1 MLVEPSLR
9 SWNYQN
15 QYWSRRVGKYCR
27 PSLLA
32 LTAAPSALV
41 DGSMG
46 VCEFSSLQPAL
57 TPQHGSTLRDLLVL
71 NPTKKNENEIELELD
86 IAFVG

>member
-1 MLVEPSLR
+1 MASIADPP
-9 SWNYQN
+9 Y
-15 QYWSRRVGKYCR
+15 
-27 PSLLA
+27 LL
-32 LTAAPSALV
+32 LLAPSALV

-57 TPQHGSTLRDLLVL
+57 THTTWVDFARPTGCSTLR
-71 NPTKKNENEIELELD
+71 KKNENEIELELD